1 MIINLT
7 ETDEFQDLT
16 DNEVKEEMLANISED
31 TMIDDILDQIAFLG
45 TDDNFIRNIP
55 IVHLHDNK
63 RINFFQLFL

>member
-31 TMIDDILDQIAFLG
+31 TMIDDILDQI
-45 TDDNFIRNIP
+45 
-55 IVHLHDNK
+55 VHVLHIIQFTLLELQGK
-63 RINFFQLFL
+63 